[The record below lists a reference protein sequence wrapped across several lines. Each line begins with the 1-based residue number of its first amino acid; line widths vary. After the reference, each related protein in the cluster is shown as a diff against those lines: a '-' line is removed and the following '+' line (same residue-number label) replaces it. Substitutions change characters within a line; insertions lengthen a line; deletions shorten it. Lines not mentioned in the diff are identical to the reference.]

1 MSHLPDEISAII
13 AALGLERLPV
23 EGVLFRQTWKKVVG
37 NDVIGTAMIGM
48 LTSDADSISVM
59 HRLDA
64 DEVWH
69 FYAGD
74 PIAMLLLHP
83 DGTHTTPVLGA
94 DVLAD
99 QMPQVVVPAGTW
111 MGASLASGGSYA
123 LFGNTMAPGFTSE
136 RFEAG
141 ERSELCSQFPEA
153 ASLITRLTNEH
164 FERDMPAGY

>member
-1 MSHLPDEISAII
+1 MPREHVQTII
-13 AALGLERLPV
+13 DALGLERLPV

-48 LTSDADSISVM
+48 LTDEEDSVSVM
-59 HRLDA
+59 HRLRA

-74 PIAMLLLHP
+74 PIRMLLLHP
-83 DGTHTTPVLGA
+83 DGSHTAPLLGA
-94 DVLAD
+94 DVLGD
-99 QMPQVVVPAGTW
+99 QTPQVVVPAGTW
-111 MGASLASGGSYA
+111 MGAVLEPGGTYA

-136 RFEAG
+136 TFEAG
-141 ERSELCSQFPEA
+141 ERGALCTGWPDA
-153 ASLITRLTNEH
+153 TAMITRLTSER